1 MQLTT
6 ERFTL
11 RSLNSQEL
19 DPEYFEWLKDP
30 EIIQFLTIR
39 GKDFSLDDAKR
50 YVDSHVAPHEFF
62 FGIFENSDLMIGTHS
77 FRYSRDTNR
86 CALGGMIGNKE
97 YWGKKVIL
105 ETREELLRYTFE
117 ETNCIKVEAGCYS
130 RNLSAVF
137 NFVKQ
142 GWTKEG
148 ILRAHRTVS
157 GISEDL
163 ILFGMLRREWNGIR

>member
-62 FGIFENSDLMIGTHS
+62 FGIFENSDLIWDRSTNFIGS
-77 FRYSRDTNR
+77 
-86 CALGGMIGNKE
+86 
-97 YWGKKVIL
+97 IL
-105 ETREELLRYTFE
+105 
-117 ETNCIKVEAGCYS
+117 
-130 RNLSAVF
+130 
-137 NFVKQ
+137 
-142 GWTKEG
+142 
-148 ILRAHRTVS
+148 
-157 GISEDL
+157 
-163 ILFGMLRREWNGIR
+163 